1 MREEKHDKEV
11 ASMICYERLEEFARA
26 SAQSWIAQVFEEE
39 VTAFLGRRKSE
50 RRSTEMSEG
59 SRNGFGEP
67 RKLSMMNGTIE
78 VRRPRVRDVEE
89 KFESKVLPL
98 FCRRTGEVSQLL
110 PELYL
115 HGLSSGDFE
124 LAMRG
129 LLGDGAPL
137 SASSIERLRAKW
149 KLEYAAWES
158 RDLSSLDVVYAWA
171 DGLYVKAGIEDR
183 KTALLVIVGA
193 TTSGDKVLLG
203 LVPGERESKESW
215 LRLLRG
221 LVGRGLILPTAF
233 VADGHLGLWSALGE
247 IHPTA
252 KEQRCW
258 NHKITNVLDR
268 VAKKAQPEAK
278 EILRAMMYAETK
290 TKCEAEKKRFA
301 TRFMKSDADAVTTL
315 ERDWERMTT
324 YYDFPK
330 EHWVHLRTTNIIE
343 SPFAQVRLRTDASKR
358 FKKVDGAVAMIWKL
372 LGVAEK
378 NWRKLNATELLA
390 DVRKGVQFVDGIR
403 VTTKNEEKNRLAA

>member
-1 MREEKHDKEV
+1 MKVEKHEKEV
-11 ASMICYERLEEFARA
+11 ASMVCFERLEEFARA
-26 SAQSWIAQVFEEE
+26 SAQSWIATVFEEE
-39 VTAFLGRRKSE
+39 VTEFLGRSKSK
-50 RRSTEMSEG
+50 RRTAETPEG
-59 SRNGFGEP
+59 SRNGYG
-67 RKLSMMNGTIE
+67 RSRRLSMMNGTIE

-89 KFESKVLPL
+89 GFESKVLPL
-98 FCRRTGEVSQLL
+98 FCRRTGEVSHLL

-149 KLEYAAWES
+149 KLEYAEWEG
-158 RDLSSLDVVYAWA
+158 RDLSSLEIVYAWA

-193 TTSGDKVLLG
+193 TTSGEKVLLA
-203 LVPGERESKESW
+203 LQPGERESKESW

-221 LVGRGLILPTAF
+221 LVGRGLILPTTF
-233 VADGHLGLWSALGE
+233 VADGHLGIWSALGE
-247 IHPTA
+247 IHPA
-252 KEQRCW
+252 GKEQRCW

-268 VAKKAQPEAK
+268 VPKKAQAEAK
-278 EILRAMMYAETK
+278 EILRAMMYADSRA
-290 TKCEAEKKRFA
+290 KCETERKRF
-301 TRFMKSDADAVTTL
+301 TVRFAKSDADAVATL
-315 ERDWERMTT
+315 ERDWDRMTT
-324 YYDFPK
+324 YYDLPK
-330 EHWVHLRTTNIIE
+330 KHWIHLRTTNIIE
-343 SPFAQVRLRTDASKR
+343 SPFAAVRLRTDASKR

-378 NWRKLNATELLA
+378 NWRKINAPELLA
-390 DVRKGVQFVDGIR
+390 EVRKGVCFVDGVR
-403 VTTKNEEKNRLAA
+403 VVTQNEEKNRLAA

>member
-1 MREEKHDKEV
+1 MKVEKHEKEV
-11 ASMICYERLEEFARA
+11 ASMVCFERLEEFARA
-26 SAQSWIAQVFEEE
+26 SAQSWIASVFEEE
-39 VTAFLGRRKSE
+39 VTAFLGRSKSA
-50 RRSTEMSEG
+50 RRTAETPAG
-59 SRNGFGEP
+59 SRNGYGRP
-67 RKLSMMNGTIE
+67 RRLSMMNGTVE

-98 FCRRTGEVSQLL
+98 FCRRTGEVTHLL

-149 KLEYAAWES
+149 KLEYAAWAE
-158 RDLSSLDVVYAWA
+158 RDLSSLDIVYAWA

-183 KTALLVIVGA
+183 KAALLVIVGA
-193 TTSGDKVLLG
+193 TTAGEKILLG
-203 LVPGERESKESW
+203 LAPGERESKESW

-221 LVGRGLILPTAF
+221 LVRRGLVLPTAF
-233 VADGHLGLWSALGE
+233 IADGHLGIWSALGE

-268 VAKKAQPEAK
+268 VPKKAQAEAK
-278 EILRAMMYAETK
+278 EILREMMYAESK
-290 TKCEAEKKRFA
+290 AKCEAQKKLFAARFA
-301 TRFMKSDADAVTTL
+301 KSDADAVATL

-330 EHWVHLRTTNIIE
+330 EHWRHLRTTNVIE
-343 SPFAQVRLRTDASKR
+343 SPFAAVRLRTDASKR

-378 NWRKLNATELLA
+378 SWRKLNSPELLA
-390 DVRKGVQFVDGIR
+390 EVRKGVQFVDGIR
-403 VTTKNEEKNRLAA
+403 VMTTNEEKNRLAA

>member
-1 MREEKHDKEV
+1 MKIEKHEKEV
-11 ASMICYERLEEFARA
+11 ASMVCFERLEEFARS
-26 SAQSWIAQVFEEE
+26 SAQTWIASVFEEE
-39 VTAFLGRRKSE
+39 VTAFLGRAKSE
-50 RRSTEMSEG
+50 RRTVETPEG
-59 SRNGFGEP
+59 SRNGYGRA

-98 FCRRTGEVSQLL
+98 FCRKTDEVSKLL
-110 PELYL
+110 PDLYL

-149 KLEYAAWES
+149 KLEYAAWEN
-158 RDLSSLDVVYAWA
+158 RDLSGLEIVYAWA

-183 KTALLVIVGA
+183 KTALLVIVGV
-193 TTSGDKVLLG
+193 TTTGDKILLG
-203 LVPGERESKESW
+203 LASGERESKESW
-215 LRLLRG
+215 LRVLRG
-221 LVGRGLILPTAF
+221 LVARGLVLPTAF
-233 VADGHLGLWSALGE
+233 VADGHLGIWSALGE

-268 VAKKAQPEAK
+268 VGKKAQPEAK
-278 EILRAMMYAETK
+278 EILRAMMYAETRAQ
-290 TKCEAEKKRFA
+290 CEFEKKRFA
-301 TRFMKSDADAVTTL
+301 TRFAKSDADAVTTI

-324 YYDFPK
+324 YYSFPK

-343 SPFAQVRLRTDASKR
+343 SPFASVRLRTDASKR

-378 NWRKLNATELLA
+378 RWRKLNSPELLA
-390 DVRKGVQFVDGIR
+390 DVKRGIEFVDGVR
-403 VTTKNEEKNRLAA
+403 VTTKDEDKNRLAA

>member
-1 MREEKHDKEV
+1 MV
-11 ASMICYERLEEFARA
+11 CFERLEEFARA
-26 SAQSWIAQVFEEE
+26 SAQTWIASVFEEE
-39 VTAFLGRRKSE
+39 VTAFLGRKKSE
-50 RRSTEMSEG
+50 RRTAEASEG
-59 SRNGFGEP
+59 SRNGYGRP
-67 RKLSMMNGTIE
+67 RRLAMMNGTIE
-78 VRRPRVRDVEE
+78 VRRPRVRDIED

-98 FCRRTGEVSQLL
+98 FCRKTGEVSQLL

-129 LLGDGAPL
+129 LFGEGAPL

-158 RDLSSLDVVYAWA
+158 RDLSSLDIVYAWA

-193 TTSGDKVLLG
+193 TTAGEKVLLG
-203 LVPGERESKESW
+203 LVSGERESKESW

-221 LVGRGLILPTAF
+221 LVAQGLTLPTAF

-268 VAKKAQPEAK
+268 VAKKSQPEAK
-278 EILRAMMYAETK
+278 EILRAMMYAPTRA
-290 TKCEAEKKRFA
+290 KCEAEKKRFA
-301 TRFMKSDADAVTTL
+301 VRFEKSDADSVTTL

-330 EHWVHLRTTNIIE
+330 EHWLHLRTTNIIE
-343 SPFAQVRLRTDASKR
+343 SPFASVRLRTDASKR

-378 NWRKLNATELLA
+378 NWRKLNAPELLTEVKNG
-390 DVRKGVQFVDGIR
+390 VRFVDGVR
-403 VTTKNEEKNRLAA
+403 VTTKNEEKKRLAA